1 MYQNI
6 LEAAICILETCGL
19 ECLHGFTVLACLRRH
34 VTGQLFAAARVS
46 CAAVQE
52 ALSKADPAR
61 GTAGLDKLVEAHT
74 CVQQEEEMRS
84 MLFAQ
89 LLRSQP

>member
-1 MYQNI
+1 MH
-6 LEAAICILETCGL
+6 AAELVFCRC
-19 ECLHGFTVLACLRRH
+19 CRH

-61 GTAGLDKLVEAHT
+61 GTAALDKLVEQHT
-74 CVQQEEEMRS
+74 CIQQEEAMRS

-89 LLRSQP
+89 LLRAQHP